1 MTLTKPEVI
10 TILKCLAKGRSIT
23 WTSVAV
29 QQTPSEVTRIG
40 EAYGWPD
47 TNAMNQHIARLTAPP
62 ELPEHQ

>member
-10 TILKCLAKGRSIT
+10 TILKCLAKGRSVT

-29 QQTPSEVTRIG
+29 QQPEKTVERIG

-47 TNAMNQHIARLTAPP
+47 PNQLRNHIARLTAPP
-62 ELPEHQ
+62 NLPDTE